1 MHVAKWI
8 FRKRL
13 VTRDETQIF
22 PCKNIKFTYL
32 DRGFKRLFQFS
43 SHIWELKIKQESKK
57 RSMKLCDRKLGNEI
71 AFIDRH
77 DVLTI
82 CKFRFEAFSFPYVLC
97 LTNNA
102 SYKETYGNA

>member
-1 MHVAKWI
+1 MAHHKNFDKQI
-8 FRKRL
+8 FRYEKSILPFEWMICVKYNQRYDL
-13 VTRDETQIF
+13 
-22 PCKNIKFTYL
+22 
-32 DRGFKRLFQFS
+32 
-43 SHIWELKIKQESKK
+43 
-57 RSMKLCDRKLGNEI
+57 

-102 SYKETYGNA
+102 SYKETYGNT